1 MATRPNLKGR
11 MDAPGGFAGV
21 PRVVM
26 DSHDYIELSYKS
38 RVLLFDLAYQYRGN
52 NNGNLTCAFSILKYR
67 GWKREATISAAVDEL
82 IRAHLILRTREGR
95 FANPGARC
103 ALYALT
109 WQRVDEC
116 PSADLDHPPTIRPI
130 RQFSLEGKHI
140 NKMPITECVS
150 VGPSMSG
157 HVRGISD
164 AFSK

>member
-1 MATRPNLKGR
+1 MAKRPNAKGR
-11 MDAPGGFAGV
+11 TEAPGGFAGV

-26 DSHDYIELSYKS
+26 DCRDYTGLSYKS
-38 RVLLFDLAYQYRGN
+38 RALLFDLAYQYRGN

-82 IRAHLILRTREGR
+82 IRANLILRTREGR

-116 PSADLDHPPTIRPI
+116 PGADLDHPPTIRPT
-130 RQFSLEGKHI
+130 RQFSLEGKPI
-140 NKMPITECVS
+140 NKTPVTECVS
-150 VGPSMSG
+150 VGHSMSG
-157 HVRGISD
+157 HVRGIRD
-164 AFSK
+164 ALSK